1 MPVVKNVTIS
11 QFTCGISFEHCIDEV
26 ELGIQNPRAAIEDVT
41 LFDLFGDGVRC
52 MGSKISA
59 GDVNIGTVGGSPF
72 SCSATDTNLAGI
84 YRNENNKFIILGNII
99 CDNIIDG
106 SGLYVNA
113 EIMATGGIANV
124 FGGGL
129 SGIINTAITAMSAEL
144 MQPYYGT
151 ANESEMYQAI
161 NEGRS
166 NILNTQGS
174 SNTFNLFCFTRNGIG
189 EYQFS
194 EDNSALIVDL
204 NDEFFYNGI
213 DTTHKFIKVN
223 VYDVVMSI
231 ETLGAIRDQV
241 IANADAIKPINIILI
256 NLNYQG

>member
-1 MPVVKNVTIS
+1 
-11 QFTCGISFEHCIDEV
+11 
-26 ELGIQNPRAAIEDVT
+26 
-41 LFDLFGDGVRC
+41 
-52 MGSKISA
+52 
-59 GDVNIGTVGGSPF
+59 
-72 SCSATDTNLAGI
+72 
-84 YRNENNKFIILGNII
+84 
-99 CDNIIDG
+99 
-106 SGLYVNA
+106 
-113 EIMATGGIANV
+113 
-124 FGGGL
+124 
-129 SGIINTAITAMSAEL
+129 MSAEL

-151 ANESEMYQAI
+151 ANESEMYQTI